1 MIAPRIFIVE
11 DNALIREA
19 VTEYLQIEGYEVVQ
33 FDAMSGVIDAFARTP
48 PDVIILD
55 IMLPDGNGFH
65 LARRIREK
73 SHVPIVFLT
82 AKDAESDRITGFELG
97 GDDYVVKPFSAKE
110 LVLRVKVLLR
120 RLGADG
126 ADDEEEMIRRE
137 RDGSVLEIDPTTHRV
152 HVDGREL
159 ILTDFEWRILA
170 FLARNPERVVSRNA
184 ILGECLEYMHDGSA
198 RTVDTH
204 VANLRG
210 KLGSHDWIETV
221 RGYGYRFVG
230 NTK

>member
-1 MIAPRIFIVE
+1 MTPRVFIVE

-33 FDAMSGVIDAFARTP
+33 FEAMSGVIDALTRTP

-110 LVLRVKVLLR
+110 LVLRVKALLR
-120 RLGADG
+120 RLGPEA
-126 ADDEEEMIRRE
+126 DEEHESTMRRQLS
-137 RDGSVLEIDPTTHRV
+137 GSILEIDPATHRV
-152 HVDGREL
+152 HVDKREL
-159 ILTDFEWRILA
+159 TLTDFEWRILA

-210 KLGSHDWIETV
+210 KLGDHNWIETV

-230 NTK
+230 ISP